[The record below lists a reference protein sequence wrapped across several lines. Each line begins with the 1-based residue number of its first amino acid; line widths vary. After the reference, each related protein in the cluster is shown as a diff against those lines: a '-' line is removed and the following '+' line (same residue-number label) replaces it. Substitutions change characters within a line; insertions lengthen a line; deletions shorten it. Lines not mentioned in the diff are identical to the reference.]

1 MTNALPTKSVCRE
14 KMLAISVRPLASL
27 GHFTAAIFAPSK
39 GPKLLSSQLF
49 LKAVS
54 LSNGSNEEIG
64 ERKITGWEPKGCI
77 FHFSS

>member
-1 MTNALPTKSVCRE
+1 MSVYLQYLQVTEGFMTSALSTKSVCRE

-49 LKAVS
+49 SKAVL
-54 LSNGSNEEIG
+54 LSNGSNEVKE
-64 ERKITGWEPKGCI
+64 
-77 FHFSS
+77 